1 MKYIFLNDL
10 YTIFK
15 KHKFMVLFYM
25 IMIFLMTYLM
35 FNSEE
40 ITNIDTFLYLFGL
53 NTKIEEYKYVCLLI
67 YIFNFTYILLIPFLL
82 LDNDVKKGQCNIFM
96 RINFRK
102 WLGIKTLSIL
112 LTSFIMEL
120 IAFLLVYIIFF
131 IKGIVFDGM
140 LYYLYINII
149 FMSLITVSALIIYC
163 ILKRWQ
169 MLIPIVLTI
178 ALLYYEKLFIDVT
191 AIEKY
196 SYVGIILLPILIFI
210 LLLFNKKGTHIFE

>member
-112 LTSFIMEL
+112 LISFIMEL
-120 IAFLLVYIIFF
+120 VTFLLVYIMFF

-140 LYYLYINII
+140 LYYFYINII